1 MRPMR
6 FMRFMRSIRSN
17 AALAAILFTL
27 SSPSFAAASQLSQ
40 ADAESAFVA
49 ARFADA
55 DRGYAQILT
64 HASRDTLALIRSGQI
79 ALFSNRLADAK
90 ALIERARAAGAA
102 PIRVSA
108 LLGEIAYRQDDY
120 STAARFVRASGH
132 EAKARK
138 LEAFAGAKPWRI
150 EGPDSVAIPMT
161 QVDPLPLI
169 AMTVNGQGPF
179 YFLIDTGGS
188 ELALDP
194 SIADSLK
201 LERFGDEM
209 GTFAGGRRS
218 SVTQSRVSM
227 LGLGALTIHDVPVG
241 LLDTKRFSRIAN
253 GRSVAGVVGTVLLY
267 HFRSTLD
274 YPRAQLVLERR
285 GSTVRST
292 GAAPTGR
299 IEVPFSMA
307 GDHFMVASGSVD
319 SSGAQTWF
327 VDTGLAGAALTAPA
341 STLIDARIAVPDTT
355 SGMTGQGGGGSVRA
369 APFHVRR
376 LTLGAAEASDLLG
389 IFGAFPPTLERSMGF
404 RIGGIVSHA
413 FLRSWSVTFD
423 FDRMQLLLDP
433 PSKQ

>member
-1 MRPMR
+1 MRLP
-6 FMRFMRSIRSN
+6 
-17 AALAAILFTL
+17 AALAATVIAL
-27 SSPSFAAASQLSQ
+27 SHPALAAASPNTQ

-55 DRGYAQILT
+55 DRGYAQIIA
-64 HASRDTLALIRSGQI
+64 HASRDTLALIRRGQV

-90 ALIERARAAGAA
+90 AFVERARAAGAA
-102 PIRVSA
+102 PVRVSA

-120 STAARFVRASGH
+120 ATAAGFVRASGH
-132 EAKARK
+132 EAKAHK
-138 LEAFAGAKPWRI
+138 LESFAGAKPWRI

-169 AMTVNGQGPF
+169 QMTVNGQGPF

-218 SVTQSRVSM
+218 SVTQSRVST
-227 LGLGALTIHDVPVG
+227 LGLGALTIHDVPAG

-253 GRSVAGVVGTVLLY
+253 GRSVAGVIGTVLLY
-267 HFRSTLD
+267 HFRATLD
-274 YPRAQLVLERR
+274 YPRSQLVLERR
-285 GSTVRST
+285 GLPVQRAVATP
-292 GAAPTGR
+292 AGR
-299 IEVPFSMA
+299 IEVPFWMA
-307 GDHFMVASGSVD
+307 GDHFIVASGTVD

-327 VDTGLAGAALTAPA
+327 VDSGLAGAALTAPA
-341 STLIDARIAVPDTT
+341 STLIDARIAVPDTS
-355 SGMTGQGGGGSVRA
+355 SGMSGLGGGGSVRA
-369 APFHVRR
+369 APFQVRR

-404 RIGGIVSHA
+404 RINGIISHA
-413 FLRSWSVTFD
+413 FLRAWSVTFD
-423 FDRMQLLLDP
+423 FDRMQLVLDRR
-433 PSKQ
+433 